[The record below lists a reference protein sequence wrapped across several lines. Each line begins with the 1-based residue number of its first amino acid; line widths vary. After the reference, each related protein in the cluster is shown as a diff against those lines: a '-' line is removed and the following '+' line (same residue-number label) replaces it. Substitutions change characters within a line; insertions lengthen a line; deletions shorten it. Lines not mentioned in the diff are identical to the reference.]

1 MADID
6 TILGISAE
14 QAEFARI
21 ITALT
26 AERDALLAFT
36 PKNWRGELS
45 AAIEDT
51 AIKAEKIAKLTAER
65 DALREALRKLAIE
78 PFENGGIDCWQCH
91 VCETMWDRVSG
102 ERHDST
108 CALGEPR

>member
-26 AERDALLAFT
+26 AERDAL
-36 PKNWRGELS
+36 
-45 AAIEDT
+45 
-51 AIKAEKIAKLTAER
+51 
-65 DALREALRKLAIE
+65 REALRQIDVIVRMPGRWDHDAIE
-78 PFENGGIDCWQCH
+78 IKRITDRALSKENRD
-91 VCETMWDRVSG
+91 E
-102 ERHDST
+102 
-108 CALGEPR
+108 

>member
-1 MADID
+1 MSDID
-6 TILGISAE
+6 TILGITAE

-51 AIKAEKIAKLTAER
+51 AIKAEKIAKLTTER
-65 DALREALRKLAIE
+65 DALREALEHIGEYWSGSRTDGA
-78 PFENGGIDCWQCH
+78 
-91 VCETMWDRVSG
+91 MWD
-102 ERHDST
+102 
-108 CALGEPR
+108 ALQHIIETVDQALAAPPANGDVG